1 MNGHIIDNSG
11 LIHYTQNYAA
21 SGFIEMRLSTHK
33 YQAGFGLVELMTAIA
48 IIGILVALA
57 APGFGT
63 LLQSNTLT
71 ESANRFL
78 SGMALARNEAV
89 SRNVEVVMCQLNL
102 AGDACGNDGQWENG
116 WRIWV
121 DANGDNIFNAATD
134 DLINEEVA
142 LPEGY
147 TLRVS
152 NNQFTNDI
160 TYNSTGSANGTNG
173 NGAEV
178 FRLCEPSADVNI
190 SKSINLNGIGRAW
203 VNPTPGTTACP

>member
-1 MNGHIIDNSG
+1 
-11 LIHYTQNYAA
+11 
-21 SGFIEMRLSTHK
+21 MRLSTHK
-33 YQAGFGLVELMTAIA
+33 YQAGFGLVELMATVAIIA
-48 IIGILVALA
+48 ILVTLA

-63 LLQSNTLT
+63 LLQTNTLT

-78 SGMALARNEAV
+78 SGMAVARNEAV
-89 SRNVEVVMCQLNL
+89 SRNTEVVMCQLNA
-102 AGDACGNDGQWENG
+102 AGNACGNDGRWENG

-121 DANGDNIFNAATD
+121 DVNGNNAFDAATD
-134 DLINEEVA
+134 DIVNEEDA

-173 NGAEV
+173 NGAEI
-178 FRLCEPSADVNI
+178 FRLCEPSADVTI
-190 SKSINLNGIGRAW
+190 SKSIHLNGIGRAW
-203 VNPTPGTTACP
+203 VNSTPGTTACP